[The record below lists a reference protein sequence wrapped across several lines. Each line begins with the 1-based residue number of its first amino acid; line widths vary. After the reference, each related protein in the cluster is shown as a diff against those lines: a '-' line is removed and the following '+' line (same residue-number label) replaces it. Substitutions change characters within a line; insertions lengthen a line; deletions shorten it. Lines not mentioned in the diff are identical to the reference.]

1 MEYGTLG
8 SSGASVSAF
17 ALGTMTFGRE
27 ATEDESHR
35 MIDRYVAAGGNLI
48 DTADMYGDGESERIV
63 GRWLARADAATRENL
78 VVATKARFPTGP
90 GPNQLGLARK
100 HLAAALE
107 GSLSRLGV
115 ETIDLYQL
123 HSWDPHTSIEE
134 TLEFLTEARAAGRI
148 HYVGLSNVTAW
159 QLQRY
164 VDVAEFLRLI
174 RPVTIQPQYNL
185 LAREVEWEVVP
196 AALANGLGL
205 LPWSPLAGGWLTGK
219 YTRDTVPADARH
231 GAAPGAMNGLE
242 RRRSEE
248 RTWAVLDALGEIA
261 AARGVPQG
269 RVALAW
275 LAGRP
280 GVSSVILGAR
290 TLAHLDDNLAA
301 VGLVLEDEERAA
313 LDAASEP
320 GVADY
325 PYGELGQEQRTRRLH
340 GGRW

>member
-1 MEYGTLG
+1 MQYRTLG
-8 SSGASVSAF
+8 AAGASVSAF

-27 ATEDESHR
+27 TPEAESHQT
-35 MIDRYVAAGGNLI
+35 IDRYVAAGGNLI
-48 DTADMYGDGESERIV
+48 DAADIYADGESERIV

-78 VVATKARFPTGP
+78 VVATKGRFPMGS
-90 GPNQLGLARK
+90 GPNQLGLSRK
-100 HLAAALE
+100 HLAQALDA
-107 GSLSRLGV
+107 SLTRLGV
-115 ETIDLYQL
+115 ETVDLYQL

-134 TLEFLTEARAAGRI
+134 QLEFLTSAVAAGKI

-164 VDVAEFLRLI
+164 VDVAEFRRLV
-174 RPVTIQPQYNL
+174 RPVSIQPQYNL
-185 LAREVEWEVVP
+185 LAREIEWEVAP
-196 AALANGLGL
+196 AAGFNGLGL

-219 YTRDTVPADARH
+219 YTRDTVPAGTRH
-231 GAAPGAMNGLE
+231 DAAPGAMNGLD

-248 RTWAVLDALGEIA
+248 RTWAVLDALA
-261 AARGVPQG
+261 AVAAEHGVPQG
-269 RVALAW
+269 RVAIAW
-275 LAGRP
+275 LSGRP

-301 VGLVLEDEERAA
+301 ADVELTDEQRAR
-313 LDAASEP
+313 LDAASLP
-320 GVADY
+320 HVADY